1 MPRCPKGSRKNK
13 KTGNCESSTSSSSTV
28 AEGSPVAEG
37 SLVAKSSPVAEG
49 SPAAKGSLMAKSS
62 PAAKGTPA
70 AKSSPSSATKKVRKA
85 AKAKIYLTDAAV
97 ENIIDANM
105 ETIEYKNVSRDKMKE
120 VLSKVYYKPRF
131 ESEFYDGQTIKRNL
145 KKRKASADDIIDELL
160 HEQAYALM
168 REWGKSYIRLSD
180 FTSSESF
187 YSHSR

>member
-13 KTGNCESSTSSSSTV
+13 KTGNCESSTSNSSAV
-28 AEGSPVAEG
+28 ANSPSVAEGPPVTEGSPVAEG
-37 SLVAKSSPVAEG
+37 SLMVKSSP
-49 SPAAKGSLMAKSS
+49 MAKSS
-62 PAAKGTPA
+62 PA
-70 AKSSPSSATKKVRKA
+70 AKSSPSSATKKVRKV

-105 ETIEYKNVSRDKMKE
+105 ETIEYKEVSRDKMKE

-131 ESEFYDGQTIKRNL
+131 ESEFYDGHNIKRKL

-160 HEQAYALM
+160 HEQAYALI

-187 YSHSR
+187 YSHSRE